1 MLKLG
6 LMGEIHAK
14 EDNQEVIKKLR
25 KWEKFLEF
33 PSMLPNKLAWK
44 FDSDS

>member
-1 MLKLG
+1 
-6 LMGEIHAK
+6 MGEIHAK

-25 KWEKFLEF
+25 KWEKFAEF
-33 PSMLPNKLAWK
+33 QSMLPNKLAWK

>member
-1 MLKLG
+1 
-6 LMGEIHAK
+6 MGEIHAK

-25 KWEKFLEF
+25 KWEKFAEF

>member
-1 MLKLG
+1 MLKAG
-6 LMGEIHAK
+6 LIGEIFAK

-25 KWEKFLEF
+25 KWEKFVEF